1 LIAAAMVLLASLA
14 SLVIGCLLFVP
25 PIWTKVF
32 GR

>member
-1 LIAAAMVLLASLA
+1 LIADAMVLLA

-25 PIWTKVF
+25 PIGAKVF